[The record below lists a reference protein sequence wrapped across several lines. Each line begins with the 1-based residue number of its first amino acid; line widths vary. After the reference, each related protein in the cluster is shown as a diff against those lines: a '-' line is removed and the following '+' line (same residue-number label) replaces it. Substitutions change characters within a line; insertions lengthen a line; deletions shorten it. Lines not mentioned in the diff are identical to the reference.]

1 MVRRKEHKRQTY
13 LKMVAGKSS
22 VSDNSIGGSLEVGK
36 WTWREGVKLQS
47 KRLEEKK
54 ILWINTKEIS
64 YLIVIYHRLN
74 EYKCY
79 HQMDLSGPKW
89 IEVDLKD
96 QSRPNRLKRA
106 KLSEVIQIDWNRLN
120 WTE

>member
-1 MVRRKEHKRQTY
+1 MVRRKEHKHQTY
-13 LKMVAGKSS
+13 VKMVAGKSS
-22 VSDNSIGGSLEVGK
+22 VSDNSIDGSLEAGK
-36 WTWREGVKLQS
+36 RTWREGVKLQS

-54 ILWINTKEIS
+54 CYESTQKRP
-64 YLIVIYHRLN
+64 LIVIYHRLN

-89 IEVDLKD
+89 TKVDLKN
-96 QSRPNRLKRA
+96 QSRANRLKWA
-106 KLSEVIQIDWNRLN
+106 KLSEVNQMDRNRLN

>member
-1 MVRRKEHKRQTY
+1 MVRRKEQKCQTY

-22 VSDNSIGGSLEVGK
+22 VSDNSIDGSLEVGK

-54 ILWINTKEIS
+54 CYESIQKRS
-64 YLIVIYHRLN
+64 LIVIYHRLN

-106 KLSEVIQIDWNRLN
+106 KLSEVIQMDRNRLN